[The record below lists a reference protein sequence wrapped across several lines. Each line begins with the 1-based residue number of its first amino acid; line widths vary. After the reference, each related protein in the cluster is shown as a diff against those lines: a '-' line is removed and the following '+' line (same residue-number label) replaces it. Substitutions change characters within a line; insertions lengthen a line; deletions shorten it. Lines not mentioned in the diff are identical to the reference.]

1 MSRVGRRRRSRG
13 QSLIE
18 SALVLPIIVLITLG
32 CTDMAQAYRYA
43 TDVAGAS
50 RAGMRVGI
58 MSDAT
63 DIAAAVRDEPN
74 SVVANTV
81 TDWGDDGSQQSYDKC
96 TSGSA
101 TCGDPAGCARTSAFW
116 TAPPAGQP
124 DPIACFAVRS
134 CVLNST
140 LQCTTTFGAW
150 GTRPGPSASCGLEV
164 VVVYRLVPVTPVVAG
179 FAGGAFY
186 LTATT
191 QGLALYTC
199 S

>member
-1 MSRVGRRRRSRG
+1 MRWRRRRPGARG

-63 DIAAAVRDEPN
+63 DIGAAVRDEPN

-81 TDWGDDGSQQSYDKC
+81 ADWGNDGSGQSDDKC
-96 TSGSA
+96 TAASN
-101 TCGDPAGCARTSAFW
+101 TCGDPGGCAKSSAFW
-116 TAPPAGQP
+116 TSPPAGQP
-124 DPIACFAVRS
+124 NPIACFAARS
-134 CVLNST
+134 CQLDASM
-140 LQCTTTFGAW
+140 QCTTTYGAW
-150 GTRPGPSASCGLEV
+150 GTRPGPSASCGLDV
-164 VVVYRLVPVTPVVAG
+164 VVVYRLVPTTPVVAG

-186 LTATT
+186 LTSVT

>member
-1 MSRVGRRRRSRG
+1 MRG

-63 DIAAAVRDEPN
+63 DIGAAVRGEPN

-81 TDWGDDGSQQSYDKC
+81 ADWGKDGFSQTYDTC
-96 TSGSA
+96 STS
-101 TCGDPAGCARTSAFW
+101 TTVCGDPSGCDKTSSFW
-116 TAPPAGQP
+116 TSPPAGQP
-124 DPIACFAVRS
+124 NPIACFAARS
-134 CVLNST
+134 CVLNAS
-140 LQCTTTFGAW
+140 LQCTTFGAW
-150 GTRPGPSASCGLEV
+150 GSRPAPSANCGLEV
-164 VVVYRLVPVTPVVAG
+164 VVVYRLVPATPVVAG

-186 LTATT
+186 LTSNT